1 MRLVIVIPAF
11 NEEALI
17 RQIGERL
24 NWLVFDWACRIIDG
38 DSFILFV
45 DDGSTDDTWWI
56 LNQLHAI
63 HRDVQAIKLDHN
75 HGHQAA
81 LLAGLLAVKGR
92 CDCAIT
98 LDADGQHPPSA
109 IPDFIAKYK
118 EGADIVYGVRRRN
131 PSLASRLFYKLMG
144 DSLVPN
150 HGDFRLI
157 SAKVLDT
164 LTENSEPFLRGLFS
178 PRPMLNQFAQMDLKT
193 AIVEYDEQPRI
204 AGKSTYTLRKRIALF
219 VHALKWRFS
228 HE

>member
-1 MRLVIVIPAF
+1 
-11 NEEALI
+11 
-17 RQIGERL
+17 
-24 NWLVFDWACRIIDG
+24 
-38 DSFILFV
+38 
-45 DDGSTDDTWWI
+45 
-56 LNQLHAI
+56 LHAI
-63 HRDVQAIKLDHN
+63 YRDVQAIKLDHN

-92 CDCAIT
+92 CDAAIT
-98 LDADGQHPPSA
+98 MDADGQHPPSA
-109 IPDFIAKYK
+109 IPDFIAKFK

-150 HGDFRLI
+150 HGDYRLI

-164 LTENSEPFLRGLFS
+164 LTEDSEPFLRGLFADFRKGGVAIAPLRRELVERLAAITS
-178 PRPMLNQFAQMDLKT
+178 VGGHNFKT

-219 VHALKWRFS
+219 AHALKWRFGS
-228 HE
+228 